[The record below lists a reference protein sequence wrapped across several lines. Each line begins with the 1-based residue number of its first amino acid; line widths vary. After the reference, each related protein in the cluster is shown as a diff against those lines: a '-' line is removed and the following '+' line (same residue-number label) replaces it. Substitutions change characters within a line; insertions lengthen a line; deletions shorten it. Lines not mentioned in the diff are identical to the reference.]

1 MRLIDLLHFG
11 EKELKTAGVEE
22 YQIDAR
28 ILLEYCTGKSRTG
41 IFLDGATS
49 VNKEVQVSYQQLLE
63 SRKKRRPLAYIIG
76 EQEFWSLPF
85 FVSPD
90 VLIPRPETEFLLD
103 RVLALTD
110 PVNFQQDHILD
121 LCCGSGV
128 IAIVLAKETGKTVIA
143 SDISGKALLMTRKN
157 SRRHHVDSQVVPVQG
172 SLLAPFGG
180 REKLSLIV
188 TNPPYVSSFALSNS
202 LLPEV
207 VDYEPHLALDGGE
220 KGLTQIEVI
229 RNQLPEVLCPGGQC
243 FIEIGAD
250 QGAAARKLFLENDSG
265 RPEFQQVDILVD
277 YTGRDRV
284 VHARL
289 AQ

>member
-63 SRKKRRPLAYIIG
+63 SRKKRQPLAYIIG

-143 SDISGKALLMTRKN
+143 SDISW
-157 SRRHHVDSQVVPVQG
+157 QG
-172 SLLAPFGG
+172 STDDPEKFEETPCRFTG
-180 REKLSLIV
+180 R
-188 TNPPYVSSFALSNS
+188 P
-202 LLPEV
+202 
-207 VDYEPHLALDGGE
+207 
-220 KGLTQIEVI
+220 
-229 RNQLPEVLCPGGQC
+229 CPGESSGSFWRQ
-243 FIEIGAD
+243 
-250 QGAAARKLFLENDSG
+250 RKIITDSNQSTLC
-265 RPEFQQVDILVD
+265 E
-277 YTGRDRV
+277 
-284 VHARL
+284 
-289 AQ
+289 